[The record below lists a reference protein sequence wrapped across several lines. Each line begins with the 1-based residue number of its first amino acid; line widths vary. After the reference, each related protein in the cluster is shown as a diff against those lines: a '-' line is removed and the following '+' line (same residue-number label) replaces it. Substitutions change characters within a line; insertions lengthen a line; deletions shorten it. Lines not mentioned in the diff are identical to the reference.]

1 MNAGMLNK
9 RIIFQQYSKGGTNE
23 NGFPLTEEQR
33 WQDHKKV
40 WAGMKTLK
48 GKEYYAAAAT
58 QNENQVKFITRYHAG
73 INADMRI
80 KMGERVFEIQS
91 VVDVD
96 DKHEELNIMA
106 KEEP

>member
-1 MNAGMLNK
+1 MLNK
-9 RIIFQQYSKGGTNE
+9 RIIFQTYVNATVNE
-23 NGFPLTEEQR
+23 NGFLLTDDQR

-40 WAGMKTLK
+40 WAGIKTLK
-48 GKEYYAAAAT
+48 GREYYEAAAT

-73 INADMRI
+73 ITADMRI

-96 DKHEELNIMA
+96 EKHKELNIMA
-106 KEEP
+106 KEQV